1 VYFSSFNIMQKNT
14 SKSTVSSTNV
24 AGSGLRLLSD
34 INHDISSLEQK
45 INVRVKADKEFRAKY
60 NKDDNEVS
68 DYHKQAMRTFK
79 AKMKTLLAEKD
90 VAFRLERERPCEV
103 CGVTALY
110 DLCQSCYIKRKR
122 GLLPK
127 INTATGGTASTSTV
141 SSQTSSPAAMDV
153 SEEEASETQSTATFT
168 SSTVVVNKNNN
179 NNKVTMKN
187 ECEDC
192 GNKCRGRWC
201 DDCWTQWKDEQR
213 AERKTAAEERQRQ
226 KIENAKALANVKP
239 AKCRGHNCPNLTTRY
254 FCLPCHRI
262 NQQYVLR

>member
-1 VYFSSFNIMQKNT
+1 
-14 SKSTVSSTNV
+14 
-24 AGSGLRLLSD
+24 LLSD
-34 INHDISSLEQK
+34 INHDISALEQK
-45 INVRVKADKEFRAKY
+45 INARVKADEEFRAKY
-60 NKDDNEVS
+60 NKDENEVS

-90 VAFRLERERPCEV
+90 AAFRFERERPCEV
-103 CGVTALY
+103 CGATALY
-110 DLCQSCYIKRKR
+110 DLCQSCYIKKKR

-127 INTATGGTASTSTV
+127 INTAIGNTATNSITSTASTSNV

-168 SSTVVVNKNNN
+168 SSTVVINNNNNNN
-179 NNKVTMKN
+179 NNKVTNKLLKN
-187 ECEDC
+187 ECDC

-213 AERKTAAEERQRQ
+213 AERKKDAEERQRQ
-226 KIENAKALANVKP
+226 KTENAKALANVKP

-262 NQQYVLR
+262 NQQYILH